1 MVQRAVIA
9 ALLCVSFDKTIS
21 IRTSS
26 IAGVSGALLAGC
38 ASAQTVALTNAT
50 VIDGSGASMQRGV
63 TIVVE
68 GGRIRDMGASAQA
81 PSGATVIDLTGKYL
95 VPGIINGHG
104 HVGPAPRD
112 PQLRQYALYGVTTTT
127 SMYYDQDDIQQFKAA
142 QKAGD
147 LRGARILTVMYRFM
161 SEPFRPGSEAKTPEE
176 ARAKVDEIVAKG
188 ADMVKV
194 WIDAQ
199 GGRYPKLTPEFT
211 AAVMDQATKHNK
223 IKMAHIVELEDAERI
238 VDQGVNILAHNVR
251 DKDIP
256 DEFIATLKQKNVSV
270 ISTLAREEAM
280 FTFGDGPNGPAFIN
294 EPLFQNALSPERLV
308 ALRTTKHAEQAVD
321 PMRPTYQRMFETDK
335 RNVKRL
341 LDAGIRLGFGT
352 DSGGEPNPF
361 FLQGW
366 FEHRQMELLR
376 DAGLS
381 PMQIIQTFSKNN
393 SEMLD
398 IDKDFGTLAKG
409 KAADLLVLTKNPLD
423 DIINMRSLEAVYLGG
438 QRFDRS
444 SSMRSFLVAAA
455 VFVAA
460 AFSPSASN
468 AQDAPKFVVDPT
480 WPKDLPKDW
489 ITGQLGGVC
498 ATLGTMFMSST
509 GATSLTR
516 RNRPRSRHPRSLN
529 SMLLAKS
536 PLLGATK
543 RRFPAQFTGAWS
555 TVTTT
560 SMWVGTA
567 TASSRNTTKAASCC
581 CRLARAA
588 SSIPWTASVPGRT
601 QQREGPAPYAL
612 GE

>member
-1 MVQRAVIA
+1 MRGAKAVIA

-21 IRTSS
+21 IRASF
-26 IAGVSGALLAGC
+26 IAGVTGAALLAGC

-68 GGRIRDMGASAQA
+68 GGRIREMGASAQA
-81 PSGATVIDLTGKYL
+81 PSGATVIDLAGKYV

-199 GGRYPKLTPEFT
+199 GGRYPKLAPEFT

-270 ISTLAREEAM
+270 ISTLAREERCSRSAM
-280 FTFGDGPNGPAFIN
+280 D
-294 EPLFQNALSPERLV
+294 
-308 ALRTTKHAEQAVD
+308 RTA
-321 PMRPTYQRMFETDK
+321 PP
-335 RNVKRL
+335 
-341 LDAGIRLGFGT
+341 
-352 DSGGEPNPF
+352 S
-361 FLQGW
+361 
-366 FEHRQMELLR
+366 
-376 DAGLS
+376 
-381 PMQIIQTFSKNN
+381 
-393 SEMLD
+393 
-398 IDKDFGTLAKG
+398 
-409 KAADLLVLTKNPLD
+409 LT
-423 DIINMRSLEAVYLGG
+423 I
-438 QRFDRS
+438 RS
-444 SSMRSFLVAAA
+444 SR
-455 VFVAA
+455 
-460 AFSPSASN
+460 
-468 AQDAPKFVVDPT
+468 
-480 WPKDLPKDW
+480 
-489 ITGQLGGVC
+489 
-498 ATLGTMFMSST
+498 TLC
-509 GATSLTR
+509 
-516 RNRPRSRHPRSLN
+516 RPRDL
-529 SMLLAKS
+529 
-536 PLLGATK
+536 
-543 RRFPAQFTGAWS
+543 
-555 TVTTT
+555 
-560 SMWVGTA
+560 
-567 TASSRNTTKAASCC
+567 
-581 CRLARAA
+581 
-588 SSIPWTASVPGRT
+588 
-601 QQREGPAPYAL
+601 
-612 GE
+612 